1 MELSDSPRND
11 MPHLNICHAFN
22 NGIISLFSYICLV
35 IIWLSLYLAIH
46 FKDCS
51 LDLFCVIN
59 SWLTPPAYSKRG
71 PDGWTPT
78 VKDSLHFC
86 IQLIQTSHLHQQFRK
101 SCVFHLCLGKYST
114 GKHDFD
120 SRHFQPTLRYHRTV
134 DDHLFPHEET
144 CDAKGTRGEWWT
156 CCVSQQND
164 NKWAEEM
171 CKREYKS
178 QYSTKPK
185 FFHGKRWTVRL
196 SNDASSY
203 WLGNFQ
209 KLELMIVQYFN

>member
-1 MELSDSPRND
+1 MDTNRQRHSSFLHPTYSDKTS
-11 MPHLNICHAFN
+11 A
-22 NGIISLFSYICLV
+22 S
-35 IIWLSLYLAIH
+35 
-46 FKDCS
+46 
-51 LDLFCVIN
+51 
-59 SWLTPPAYSKRG
+59 
-71 PDGWTPT
+71 T
-78 VKDSLHFC
+78 VQKVVRVPS
-86 IQLIQTSHLHQQFRK
+86 
-101 SCVFHLCLGKYST
+101 CLGKYST
-114 GKHDFD
+114 GKHDFV
-120 SRHFQPTLRYHRTV
+120 SRHFQPTLRYHLTV

-171 CKREYKS
+171 GKREYKS

-185 FFHGKRWTVRL
+185 FSHGKRWTVRL